1 MSSDQTLRIWDLKGS
16 NFSNPHIIYD
26 HEEEIMT
33 TAANNS
39 SLMFASIDTDPTI
52 LVRDLRNSADV
63 VSTLSKHGG
72 GSFETGFI
80 LYNSRVH
87 NELFVFVNNE
97 LEVYDADGTVIQRA
111 EFDANIVYA
120 VQDEDVLI
128 GAYQTGG
135 LAVYPPANY
144 FVKQLTPANT
154 QPAAGK

>member
-1 MSSDQTLRIWDLKGS
+1 
-16 NFSNPHIIYD
+16 
-26 HEEEIMT
+26 MT
-33 TAANNS
+33 AAANNS
-39 SLMFASIDTDPTI
+39 SLMFASMDTDATI

-63 VSTLSKHGG
+63 VSTHSKHGG

-120 VQDEDVLI
+120 LQDEDVLI
-128 GAYQTGG
+128 VAYQTGG
-135 LAVYPPANY
+135 LAVYDWNKDRIVEEMKGGLGPIKSIAISDAKCPKADR
-144 FVKQLTPANT
+144 VLVCGGEKGELIILR
-154 QPAAGK
+154 